1 MTSNTLSEAGLIMLD
16 RELSSYNGHHRI
28 DQYHLIEGQSQPC
41 IETLP
46 PNPDVDRIKQ
56 WLRPSNV
63 NNEDIA
69 RWSGQPAL
77 KILFIQTHNDFSKD
91 PDKNPKHRTIPCRTE
106 VTPLPERATQRAMV
120 KDIFNHTK
128 LPLAALG
135 AYIRSHITFWDD
147 SPYQVI
153 GHEGADGGAVTS
165 FYTSGT
171 SWAIAWSYFHATRH
185 TSAVM
190 FHREGDGDQRRQEL
204 EAEILRL
211 RHHLAHPM
219 LLAYIKM
226 TISLQWTFQLLD
238 EMNWDTHEIEKTLGL
253 ATWDWVLDRTIEPS
267 YQPDIEEDAEMIAEA
282 QEAAVDQ
289 FHVLSGKLT
298 NVLFRLRV
306 FRDQIGWIKRCN
318 ENYAA
323 TLQTTTNNIHAQK
336 DECSRLGQKLYQMQ
350 DFTNVYLHDAE
361 TLSHRLDKQ
370 MAIMSHQVAQRD
382 ARIGLTIA
390 WQGRSANSAMVA
402 LALAGFIFLPW
413 TFIANLFATPMFNW
427 KLEEEDEV
435 NVIVMEPFKVYWI
448 VSGVL
453 TLVLGLMWAMWM
465 ICRQRAD
472 RLRRERSKYLF
483 ERALKSKVVVGQG
496 ARLTRAGTQTSIRA
510 KVFGRPWG
518 KKVQVKDEEQGVK
531 LEVREVET

>member
-16 RELSSYNGHHRI
+16 RELSSYNGHHKI
-28 DQYHLIEGQSQPC
+28 DQYHLTAGQSQPS
-41 IETLP
+41 IVTLP
-46 PNPDVDRIKQ
+46 SKPDVDGIKQ

-63 NNEDIA
+63 NTEDIA
-69 RWSGQPAL
+69 RWTGQPAL
-77 KILFIQTHNDFSKD
+77 KILFIQTHNDFSRS
-91 PDKNPKHRTIPCRTE
+91 PANNPKHRTIPCRSE
-106 VTPLPERATQRAMV
+106 VKPLPDRELHRTMV
-120 KDIFNHTK
+120 KEIFGHTK
-128 LPLAALG
+128 LPLASLG

-147 SPYQVI
+147 SPYRVI
-153 GHEGADGGAVTS
+153 GQEGADGGAVTS

-190 FHREGDGDQRRQEL
+190 FHREGDGDERRQEL

-238 EMNWDTHEIEKTLGL
+238 EMNWDTREIEKTLGL
-253 ATWDWVLDRTIEPS
+253 ATWDWVLDRTIDPP
-267 YQPDIEEDAEMIAEA
+267 YQPNIEEDAEMIAEA
-282 QEAAVDQ
+282 QEVAVDQ

-318 ENYAA
+318 ATYTA
-323 TLQTTTNNIHAQK
+323 TLSDDKQK
-336 DECSRLGQKLYQMQ
+336 DECTQLDQKLYQMQ
-350 DFTNVYLHDAE
+350 DLNSIYLHDAE

-370 MAIMSHQVAQRD
+370 MAIMSHQVVQRD

-390 WQGRSANSAMVA
+390 WQGRRSNSAMVA

-413 TFIANLFATPMFNW
+413 TFIANLFATPIFDWTMHGD
-427 KLEEEDEV
+427 K
-435 NVIVMEPFKVYWI
+435 VIVMGPFRVYWI

-453 TLVLGLMWAMWM
+453 TLVLGLLWVVWM
-465 ICRQRAD
+465 VFRQRAD
-472 RLRRERSKYLF
+472 RKRRDRSKYLF
-483 ERALKSKVVVGQG
+483 EKALKSTVVVGPATRLNRTTTQG
-496 ARLTRAGTQTSIRA
+496 SLRA
-510 KVFGRPWG
+510 KVFAGLPVWWN
-518 KKVQVKDEEQGVK
+518 KVKLRDEEEALSAQG
-531 LEVREVET
+531 